1 MCILAALAEWVVS
14 YFIAARPIGL
24 HLFICRR
31 RYDALQDSWHPF
43 KVCMPTPM
51 ISERPLTCS
60 CRYKRAFEL
69 TLKKS
74 SSDSGPEEYPRE
86 YVNHFNGFLM
96 DICNLV
102 WRNRAFKAGGPESK
116 QDQNAHGC
124 TLPE

>member
-1 MCILAALAEWVVS
+1 LVYIFLFAGDVMMLSRIAGILS
-14 YFIAARPIGL
+14 K
-24 HLFICRR
+24 
-31 RYDALQDSWHPF
+31 S
-43 KVCMPTPM
+43 VCPTPM